1 MSHTIYKCKNL
12 DDIPEM
18 RYFDPQKTNGKT
30 YTVACE
36 NEERSHDLLFQT
48 CKLEISNMDEETV
61 EFLCDSEVMPAF
73 FTRMSELH
81 LAHAVDVK
89 DQWFPGKNISEEVL
103 PDLWKDTLAKGRFKV
118 KVNQDPDEPVLA
130 FDLDRNQIALGDVSK
145 GTQVVAL
152 MRLDGLWFSRA
163 SLGESYTLV
172 QFMTQDAIPKP
183 KLTPVTAC
191 ALDP

>member
-1 MSHTIYKCKNL
+1 MIYKCKNL

-18 RYFDPQKTNGKT
+18 RYFDPQKTNGKM
-30 YTVACE
+30 YTVSCE
-36 NEERSHDLLFQT
+36 NQERSHDLLFQT
-48 CKLEISNMDEETV
+48 CKLEISNMDEDTV
-61 EFLCDSEVMPAF
+61 DFMCDADVMPAF

-81 LAHAVDVK
+81 LAHAADAK
-89 DQWFPGKNISEEVL
+89 DQWFPGKNISDEVL
-103 PDLWKDTLAKGRFKV
+103 PDLWKDTSAKGRFKV
-118 KVNQDPDEPVLA
+118 KMNQDPDEPVLA
-130 FDLDRNQIALGDVSK
+130 FDLDRNQISLGDVTK

-172 QFMTQDAIPKP
+172 QIMTQDPTPKP